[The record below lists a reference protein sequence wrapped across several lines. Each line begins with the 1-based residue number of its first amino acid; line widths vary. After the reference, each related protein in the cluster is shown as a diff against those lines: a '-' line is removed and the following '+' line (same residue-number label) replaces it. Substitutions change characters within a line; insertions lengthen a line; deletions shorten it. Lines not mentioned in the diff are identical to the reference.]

1 MAKSLRS
8 RDNPTLATDLTNE
21 LECLKWFVWYGSV
34 FRAPQVVDDLE
45 VEHASP
51 EQRTLPKTV
60 TEFGGSIRANATSIP
75 ELRGE
80 VSE

>member
-1 MAKSLRS
+1 MWHG
-8 RDNPTLATDLTNE
+8 N
-21 LECLKWFVWYGSV
+21 V